1 MPWMWETSVRK
12 RGVFDEPTATVVRIW
27 EVWKIVKVKD
37 IIEELSKFDEN
48 LEVMFLI
55 QDKKYHNELSCRKV
69 YINTD
74 ADGNEVYCI
83 GNNGE

>member
-1 MPWMWETSVRK
+1 MLR
-12 RGVFDEPTATVVRIW
+12 
-27 EVWKIVKVKD
+27 WKSMKVKD

-48 LEVMFLI
+48 LEVTFFI
-55 QDKKYHNELSCRKV
+55 QYPNNFEVCSCRTM

>member
-1 MPWMWETSVRK
+1 M
-12 RGVFDEPTATVVRIW
+12 
-27 EVWKIVKVKD
+27 KVKD
-37 IIEELSKFDEN
+37 LIEEFSKFDEN
-48 LEVMFLI
+48 LDVMFLI
-55 QDKKYHNELSCRKV
+55 QYGKYKEVSCRKV

>member
-1 MPWMWETSVRK
+1 M
-12 RGVFDEPTATVVRIW
+12 
-27 EVWKIVKVKD
+27 KVKD
-37 IIEELSKFDEN
+37 IIEELSKFDNN

-55 QDKKYHNELSCRKV
+55 QDKKYHNELSCRRV

-83 GNNGE
+83 GNDGE

>member
-1 MPWMWETSVRK
+1 M
-12 RGVFDEPTATVVRIW
+12 
-27 EVWKIVKVKD
+27 KVKEL
-37 IIEELSKFDEN
+37 IEELSKFNGELN
-48 LEVMFLI
+48 VTFFI
-55 QDKKYHNELSCRKV
+55 QYPDNFDVCCCNKM